1 MATRIRPTTAPDNP
15 GNLISRA
22 LSWSAVLNWEV
33 LIYIVIFMLAIF
45 TRFYHLG
52 DRVMSHDE
60 SLHTRYSYNL
70 YNAGDFQHT
79 PLMHGPILFH
89 AVAFFYFLF
98 GDNDFTARIY
108 PALLGIMLVMSP
120 FLFRKWLGRTGALLA
135 SIMLLIS
142 PLILYYN
149 RYIREDT
156 ASIFFTVMMVY
167 CTFMYLDGPERQRR
181 RSHWLFIFS
190 AAMLGSLGSKESGF
204 IYIAI
209 FGSFLTLYW
218 LVRLAQYLWRIP
230 GKTWFYIL
238 SLGVLLAGVA
248 AFGFY
253 IVLAIIP
260 PDKAAESA
268 RIAGGWFNNIES
280 ANFVIWLLLVVLT
293 CIAFIIG
300 TLFWA
305 YRDSRLRI
313 RWSDVAILMLIVAVV
328 CLGLI
333 AVEELSRYSTREGAQ
348 TAVPVVPGEDGAAA
362 VSTINTLPVV
372 LMWIVCAAMI
382 GLVWFSWR
390 AGWWRILHR
399 LPEFD
404 VLIVM
409 GTLILPWLTPIVTKA
424 MGANPTDYSQ
434 EGIGRALLSLVPAIA
449 VSVIVGAVWNWR
461 RWLVCAIIFHVIFA
475 FFFTTMFTNIN
486 GLATGMIGSLGYWL
500 EQQGVRRGSQP
511 QYYYLL
517 LIMPIYEFLPV
528 IGSAL
533 AMLSGLTIFWR
544 FRRTQQEKLALA
556 SGNES
561 LPDTEEMPITLQTTN
576 DTFSRENQPSQ
587 PLGDLIAEEEGLPE
601 SENPRR
607 GGDWIVRMPFLLFV
621 SWWAV
626 FNMIAYTL
634 AGEKMPW
641 LGTHLTFPMIFLA
654 GWYFGRVFERVDWG
668 KFRRGGWVILLMFPV
683 LFITLF
689 QVISPFLMGQAPFVG
704 LQQIQLAQSGQ
715 WLAVVAAS
723 GLVILIIYQFVERTG
738 WRHLRH
744 MFAVAVFCML
754 SLITA
759 RSALMASFVNYDL
772 ATEYLVYAHGAP
784 AIKTVLKQLEEISLQ
799 TTDGMDLSFSY
810 DNETS
815 WPYSWYF
822 RNFPNAVFFGSS
834 PSRPIIDKSVAVVV
848 GEANRAAV
856 EPLLEDRYYHFQYIR
871 LWWPMQDYFNLT
883 AERLSRVFD
892 FSPENV
898 KSAQLRKG
906 LWDIWWSRDYQT
918 YGEAVGRDFDI
929 TQWPVADRM
938 HLYVRKDVAAQIWS
952 LGVGEGTVQNPLDV
966 IEANVCNANWQ
977 LMGAQTVFGTLG
989 AEPGQLN
996 RPLSLAVNSENQL
1009 FAADE
1014 SNNRVSIFDQS
1025 GSYQSML
1032 GDGTVVM
1039 LRPNGVAVGP
1049 SGNIYVADTWNYRIE
1064 VFSPEGEMLASWG
1077 QRGEYGSGA
1086 QSEPV
1091 DGFWGPRAVAVDN
1104 EERVYVADT
1113 GNKRIRVYTSTGQFV
1128 RDIGSGG
1135 SGPGQLDEPTGLAIH
1150 PDGRLF
1156 VADTWNRRVSVFNTN
1171 DGTFMYSFNVRGWYE
1186 ELGNRP
1192 YLAVDA
1198 TRGMVYVTDPDAG
1211 RVLVYD
1217 SMGNCVG
1224 SFGQS
1229 SRENPDSTQFTT
1241 VGGIAVDGA
1250 GNVFVADAGSGRI
1263 LKFAPFPTTLAVPNA
1278 EATDEVTPE
1287 VESTQELILEA
1298 ELTQETEST
1307 PETIGEVETTD
1318 EATPEIEST
1327 QEAVG

>member
-1 MATRIRPTTAPDNP
+1 MATQTRNTITPETNP
-15 GNLISRA
+15 VSRA

-45 TRFYHLG
+45 TRFYLLG

-79 PLMHGPILFH
+79 PLMHGPIMFH
-89 AVAFFYFLF
+89 VVAFFYFMF

-120 FLFRKWLGRTGALLA
+120 FLFRKWLGRTGAILA
-135 SIMLLIS
+135 SLMLLIS
-142 PLILYYN
+142 PLFLYYN

-156 ASIFFTVMMVY
+156 PSIFYTVIMVY
-167 CTFMYLDGPERQRR
+167 CTFMYLDGPEVQRR
-181 RSHWLFIFS
+181 RSRWLYIFA

-209 FGSFLTLYW
+209 FGSFMTLYW
-218 LVRLAQYLWRIP
+218 LVRLAQQLWRIP
-230 GKTWFYIL
+230 GKTWFYTL
-238 SLGVLLAGVA
+238 SLGILLAGVA

-253 IVLAIIP
+253 IVLSIIP
-260 PDKAAESA
+260 PSKAAESA
-268 RIAGGWFNNIES
+268 RIAGGWFNNVES
-280 ANFVIWLLLVVLT
+280 ANFVIWTLLVILT
-293 CIAFIIG
+293 CVAFVIG

-305 YRDSRLRI
+305 YRESRTPI
-313 RWSDVAILMLIVAVV
+313 KWADVLVLILIVVV
-328 CLGLI
+328 FCLGLVI
-333 AVEELSRYSTREGAQ
+333 VEELSHVSERDATQ
-348 TAVPVVPGEDGAAA
+348 HAVPVVPGEDG
-362 VSTINTLPVV
+362 IPVV
-372 LMWIVCAAMI
+372 SGLNLTPLILMWVICAGAI
-382 GLVWFSWR
+382 GVVLVSWR
-390 AGWWRILHR
+390 LGWRRILHR

-404 VLIVM
+404 ILIIM
-409 GTLILPWLTPIVTKA
+409 GTLILPWLTPLVTKA

-449 VSVIVGAVWNWR
+449 VSVIVGMVWNWR
-461 RWLVCAIIFHVIFA
+461 RWLICAVVFHALFA

-517 LIMPIYEFLPV
+517 LIMPFYEFLPV
-528 IGSAL
+528 IGSVL
-533 AMLSGLTIFWR
+533 AMLSGLTMFWK
-544 FRRTQQEKLALA
+544 FRRTQQEKQMLA
-556 SGNES
+556 SGLQSSHEEDPIS
-561 LPDTEEMPITLQTTN
+561 LQIMDDADSQANRSEEVA
-576 DTFSRENQPSQ
+576 DE
-587 PLGDLIAEEEGLPE
+587 LIFE
-601 SENPRR
+601 SESEDYDPGDEKPKR
-607 GGDWIVRMPFLLFV
+607 GDDWIARMPFLLFV
-621 SWWAV
+621 SWWAI
-626 FNMIAYTL
+626 FNTIGYTL

-641 LGTHLTFPMIFLA
+641 LGTHLTFPMIFIA
-654 GWYFGRVFERVDWG
+654 GWYFGRLFERIDLE
-668 KFRRGGWVILLMFPV
+668 KFKRGGWVILLMFPV

-689 QVISPFLMGQAPFVG
+689 QVVSPFLMGQPPFGG
-704 LQQIQLAQSGQ
+704 LQQIQLAQSGR
-715 WLAVVAAS
+715 WLAVVAAT
-723 GLVILIIYQFVERTG
+723 GLVILVIYQFVERTG

-744 MFAVAVFCML
+744 MFAVAVFGVL

-759 RSALMASFVNYDL
+759 RSALMAAFVNYDL

-784 AIKTVLKQLEEISLQ
+784 AIKTVLNQLEEISIQ

-848 GEANRAAV
+848 GAANRAAV
-856 EPLLEDRYYHFQYIR
+856 EPLLEDRYYHFEYIR

-892 FSPENV
+892 FSPENI

-906 LWDIWWSRDYQT
+906 LWDIWWSRDYKT
-918 YGEAVGRDFDI
+918 YGEAIGRNFDI
-929 TQWPVADRM
+929 TRWPVADRM
-938 HLYVRKDVAAQIWS
+938 HLYVRKDVASQIWS
-952 LGVGEGTVQNPLDV
+952 LGVGEGTVENPLDV
-966 IEANVCNANWQ
+966 IEVNVCNANWQ
-977 LMGAQTVFGTLG
+977 MLAAASVFGTPG
-989 AEPGQLN
+989 TAPGQLN
-996 RPLSLAVNSENQL
+996 RPLSLAVDSQNQL
-1009 FAADE
+1009 YVAEE
-1014 SNNRVSIFDQS
+1014 SNNRVSIFDVNRSFQS
-1025 GSYQSML
+1025 NL
-1032 GDGTVVM
+1032 GDDSIIM

-1049 SGNIYVADTWNYRIE
+1049 SGNIYVADTWNYQVK
-1064 VFSPEGEMLASWG
+1064 VFSPEGELLTSWG

-1086 QSEPV
+1086 QREPV
-1091 DGFWGPRAVAVDN
+1091 DGFWGPRAVVVDN

-1135 SGPGQLDEPTGLAIH
+1135 SGPGQLDEPTGLAMH

-1192 YLAVDA
+1192 YLAIDPG
-1198 TRGMVYVTDPDAG
+1198 RGMVYVTDPDAG

-1229 SRENPDSTQFTT
+1229 SRENPGSTQFTT
-1241 VGGIAVDGA
+1241 VGGIVVDSA
-1250 GNVFVADAGSGRI
+1250 GNVFVADAGSGRV
-1263 LKFAPFPTTLAVPNA
+1263 LKFAPFPMTAVMPNVETT
-1278 EATDEVTPE
+1278 EETTPE
-1287 VESTQELILEA
+1287 VEFTEEA
-1298 ELTQETEST
+1298 A
-1307 PETIGEVETTD
+1307 G
-1318 EATPEIEST
+1318 
-1327 QEAVG
+1327 

>member
-1 MATRIRPTTAPDNP
+1 MATQTRSPETNP
-15 GNLISRA
+15 VSRA

-45 TRFYHLG
+45 TRFYNLG

-70 YNAGDFQHT
+70 YHAGDFQHT

-120 FLFRKWLGRTGALLA
+120 FLFRKWLGRTGAILA
-135 SIMLLIS
+135 AIMLLIS
-142 PLILYYN
+142 PLFMYYN

-156 ASIFFTVMMVY
+156 PSIFYTVIMVY

-181 RSHWLFIFS
+181 KSHWLYIFS

-209 FGSFLTLYW
+209 FGSFMTLYW
-218 LVRLAQYLWRIP
+218 LVRLAQQLWRIP
-230 GKTWFYIL
+230 GKTWFYML
-238 SLGVLLAGVA
+238 SLGILLAGVA
-248 AFGFY
+248 ALGFY
-253 IVLAIIP
+253 IVLSIIP
-260 PDKAAESA
+260 PDKAADSA
-268 RIAGGWFNNIES
+268 RIAGGWFNNVES
-280 ANFVIWLLLVVLT
+280 ANFVIWTLLVILT
-293 CIAFIIG
+293 CVAFVIG

-305 YRDSRLRI
+305 YRESRTRI
-313 RWSDVAILMLIVAVV
+313 KWMDVLILILVAAVV

-333 AVEELSRYSTREGAQ
+333 VVEEMSRYTTRDSTQHA
-348 TAVPVVPGEDGAAA
+348 APIIPGENGDVVTSG
-362 VSTINTLPVV
+362 INTLPVI
-372 LMWIVCAAMI
+372 LMWVVCAGVI
-382 GLVWFSWR
+382 GIVLFSWR
-390 AGWWRILHR
+390 MGWWRILHR

-404 VLIVM
+404 ILIVM
-409 GTLILPWLTPIVTKA
+409 GTLILPWLTPVVTKA

-449 VSVIVGAVWNWR
+449 VSVVVGLVWNWR
-461 RWLVCAIIFHVIFA
+461 RWLVCAVIFHAIFA

-517 LIMPIYEFLPV
+517 LIMPFYEFLPV
-528 IGSAL
+528 IGSVL
-533 AMLSGLTIFWR
+533 AMLSGLTLFWKFHR
-544 FRRTQQEKLALA
+544 ARQEKPALA
-556 SGNES
+556 SES
-561 LPDTEEMPITLQTTN
+561 DDEEQPITLQMPD
-576 DTFSRENQPSQ
+576 DTFREENQPPR
-587 PLGDLIAEEEGLPE
+587 PLGELIAEAEADDYME
-601 SENPRR
+601 SEKPKR
-607 GGDWIVRMPFLLFV
+607 GDSWISRMPFLLFV
-621 SWWAV
+621 SWWAI
-626 FNMIAYTL
+626 FNIIGYTL

-654 GWYFGRVFERVDWG
+654 GWYFGRLFERIDRE

-689 QVISPFLMGQAPFVG
+689 QVISPFLMGRPPFAG
-704 LQQIQLAQSGQ
+704 LQQAQLAQAGQ

-723 GLVILIIYQFVERTG
+723 GLVILVIYQFVERTG

-744 MFAVAVFCML
+744 MFAVAVFSVL
-754 SLITA
+754 SLLTA
-759 RSALMASFVNYDL
+759 RSALMAAFVNYDL

-784 AIKTVLKQLEEISLQ
+784 AIKMVLNQLEQISLQ
-799 TTDGMDLSFSY
+799 TTDGMALQFSY

-834 PSRPIIDKSVAVVV
+834 PSRPVIDKSVAVVV

-856 EPLLEDRYYHFQYIR
+856 EPLLEDRYYHFEYIR

-898 KSAQLRKG
+898 RAAQLRKG
-906 LWDIWWSRDYQT
+906 LWDIWWSRDYKT
-918 YGEAVGRDFDI
+918 YGEAVGRNFDI
-929 TQWPVADRM
+929 TRWPVSDRM

-952 LGVGEGTVQNPLDV
+952 LGVGEGTVENPLDV
-966 IEANVCNANWQ
+966 IEVNVCNANWQ
-977 LMGAQTVFGTLG
+977 LIAAEVVFGTPG
-989 AEPGQLN
+989 TAPGQLN
-996 RPLSLAVNSENQL
+996 RPLSLALGPENQL
-1009 FAADE
+1009 YAAEE
-1014 SNNRVSIFDQS
+1014 SNNRISIFDTS
-1025 GSYQSML
+1025 GNFQGNL
-1032 GDGTVVM
+1032 GDGSVSL

-1049 SGNIYVADTWNYRIE
+1049 NGNIYVADTWNYQVK
-1064 VFSPEGEMLASWG
+1064 VFSPDGDLLNSWG
-1077 QRGEYGSGA
+1077 QRGEYGAAA
-1086 QSEPV
+1086 QQEPV
-1091 DGFWGPRAVAVDN
+1091 DGFWGPRAVVVDR
-1104 EERVYVADT
+1104 EGRVYVADT
-1113 GNKRIRVYTSTGQFV
+1113 GNKRIRVYTATGEFA

-1171 DGTFMYSFNVRGWYE
+1171 DGAFMYSFNVRGWYE

-1192 YLAVDA
+1192 YLALDA
-1198 TRGMVYVTDPDAG
+1198 ARGLVYVTDPDAG

-1229 SRENPDSTQFTT
+1229 SRENPGSTQFTT
-1241 VGGIAVDGA
+1241 VGGIAVDSSGK
-1250 GNVFVADAGSGRI
+1250 VFVADAGSGRI
-1263 LKFAPFPTTLAVPNA
+1263 LRFAPFPMPVVVPA
-1278 EATDEVTPE
+1278 AQETTPE
-1287 VESTQELILEA
+1287 VEETNEVTPDIEVTEEA
-1298 ELTQETEST
+1298 A
-1307 PETIGEVETTD
+1307 G
-1318 EATPEIEST
+1318 
-1327 QEAVG
+1327 

>member
-1 MATRIRPTTAPDNP
+1 MAIRTRPTNTPETNP
-15 GNLISRA
+15 VSRM

-79 PLMHGPILFH
+79 PLMHGPIMFH
-89 AVAFFYFLF
+89 VVAFFYFMF

-120 FLFRKWLGRTGALLA
+120 FLFRKWLGRTGAILA
-135 SIMLLIS
+135 SLMLLIS
-142 PLILYYN
+142 PLFLYYN

-156 ASIFFTVMMVY
+156 PSIFYTVIMVY
-167 CTFMYLDGPERQRR
+167 CTFMYLDGPERQLR
-181 RSHWLFIFS
+181 RSHWLFIFA

-209 FGSFLTLYW
+209 FGSFMTLYW

-230 GKTWFYIL
+230 GKTWFYTL
-238 SLGVLLAGVA
+238 SLGILVAGVA

-253 IVLAIIP
+253 IVLSIIP
-260 PDKAAESA
+260 WEKASESA
-268 RIAGGWFNNIES
+268 RVAGGWFNNIES
-280 ANFVIWLLLVVLT
+280 ANFVIWSLLVILSIV
-293 CIAFIIG
+293 AFIIG

-305 YRDSRLRI
+305 YRESRTRVK
-313 RWSDVAILMLIVAVV
+313 WADVLILLAVV
-328 CLGLI
+328 VFFCLAFI
-333 AVEELSRYSTREGAQ
+333 AIEELSHVSEQNAAQ
-348 TAVPVVPGEDGAAA
+348 HAAPVIPGEDGVASA
-362 VSTINTLPVV
+362 VGLNNLPVILIWV
-372 LMWIVCAAMI
+372 VCAGVI
-382 GLVWFSWR
+382 IIVIFSKR
-390 AGWWRILHR
+390 LGWWRILHR
-399 LPEFD
+399 LPELD
-404 VLIVM
+404 ILIVM

-434 EGIGRALLSLVPAIA
+434 EGIIRALWSLVPAIA
-449 VSVIVGAVWNWR
+449 VSVVVGAVWNWR
-461 RWLVCAIIFHVIFA
+461 RWLVCAIIFHAIFA

-517 LIMPIYEFLPV
+517 LIMPFYEFLPV

-533 AMLSGLTIFWR
+533 AMVSGLTMFWK

-556 SGNES
+556 SEYDP
-561 LPDTEEMPITLQTTN
+561 LPDDEEQPITLQTTD
-576 DTFSRENQPSQ
+576 DTFSEENQPSQ
-587 PLGDLIAEEEGLPE
+587 SLGELIDEAELDDDYPGGEKPK
-601 SENPRR
+601 R
-607 GGDWIVRMPFLLFV
+607 GDDWISRMPFLLFV
-621 SWWAV
+621 SWWAI
-626 FNMIAYTL
+626 FNTIGYTL

-641 LGTHLTFPMIFLA
+641 LGTHLTFPMIFIA
-654 GWYFGRVFERVDWG
+654 GWYFGRVFEKIDME
-668 KFRRGGWVILLMFPV
+668 KFKRGGWVILLMFPV

-689 QVISPFLMGQAPFVG
+689 QVISPFLMGQPPFGG
-704 LQQIQLAQSGQ
+704 LQQLQLAQSGQ

-723 GLVILIIYQFVERTG
+723 GLVILVIYQFVERTG

-744 MFAVAVFCML
+744 MFAVAVFGML
-754 SLITA
+754 SLMTA

-784 AIKTVLKQLEEISLQ
+784 AIKTVLNQLEEISIQ
-799 TTDGMDLSFSY
+799 TTDGMDLDFSY

-856 EPLLEDRYYHFQYIR
+856 EPLLEDRYYHFEYIR

-918 YGEAVGRDFDI
+918 YGEAIGRNFDI

-938 HLYVRKDVAAQIWS
+938 HLYVRKDVASQIWS
-952 LGVGEGTVQNPLDV
+952 LGVGEGTVENPLDV
-966 IEANVCNANWQ
+966 IEVNVCNANWQ
-977 LMGAQTVFGTLG
+977 QLAAGSVFGAPGT
-989 AEPGQLN
+989 APGQLN
-996 RPLSLAVNSENQL
+996 RPLALSVGPENNL
-1009 FAADE
+1009 YVAEE
-1014 SNNRVSIFDQS
+1014 SNNRVSIFDTNGNFQS
-1025 GSYQSML
+1025 NLS
-1032 GDGTVVM
+1032 DVVM

-1049 SGNIYVADTWNYRIE
+1049 SGNIYVADTWNYQIK
-1064 VFSPEGEMLASWG
+1064 VFSPEGELITSWG

-1104 EERVYVADT
+1104 DERVYVADT
-1113 GNKRIRVYTSTGQFV
+1113 GNKRIRVYTSMGQFV
-1128 RDIGSGG
+1128 QDIGTGG

-1156 VADTWNRRVSVFNTN
+1156 VADTWNRRVSVFNTS
-1171 DGTFMYSFNVRGWYE
+1171 DGTYMYSFNVRGWYE

-1192 YLAVDA
+1192 YVALDPARD
-1198 TRGMVYVTDPDAG
+1198 RVYVTDPDAG
-1211 RVLVYD
+1211 RVIVYD
-1217 SMGNCVG
+1217 TAGNCVG

-1229 SRENPDSTQFTT
+1229 SRENPNSTQFTT
-1241 VGGIAVDGA
+1241 VGGLAVDSA

-1263 LKFAPFPTTLAVPNA
+1263 LKFAPFPAPAVVPNA
-1278 EATDEVTPE
+1278 ELTEETTPEVEVTNETTPE
-1287 VESTQELILEA
+1287 VESTQE
-1298 ELTQETEST
+1298 
-1307 PETIGEVETTD
+1307 
-1318 EATPEIEST
+1318 
-1327 QEAVG
+1327 AVG

>member
-1 MATRIRPTTAPDNP
+1 MATQTRLATPPETNP
-15 GNLISRA
+15 VSRV

-79 PLMHGPILFH
+79 PLMHGPIMFH
-89 AVAFFYFLF
+89 VVAFFYFMF

-120 FLFRKWLGRTGALLA
+120 FLFRKWLGRTGAILA
-135 SIMLLIS
+135 SLMLLIS
-142 PLILYYN
+142 PLFLYYN

-156 ASIFFTVMMVY
+156 PSIFYTVIMVY

-181 RSHWLFIFS
+181 RSHWLYIFA

-209 FGSFLTLYW
+209 FGSFMTLYW
-218 LVRLAQYLWRIP
+218 LARLAQYLWRIP
-230 GKTWFYIL
+230 GKTWFYTF
-238 SLGVLLAGVA
+238 SLGILLAGVA

-253 IVLAIIP
+253 IVLSIITP
-260 PDKAAESA
+260 EKAAESA
-268 RIAGGWFNNIES
+268 RVAGGWFNNVES
-280 ANFVIWLLLVVLT
+280 ANFVIWMLLVILT
-293 CIAFIIG
+293 CVAFVIG

-305 YRDSRLRI
+305 YRESRARI
-313 RWSDVAILMLIVAVV
+313 KWTEVLIFIMIATFF
-328 CLGLI
+328 CLALI
-333 AVEELSRYSTREGAQ
+333 AVEELSHVSERDATQHA
-348 TAVPVVPGEDGAAA
+348 APVVPGEDSGETAAGLNLA
-362 VSTINTLPVV
+362 PLI
-372 LMWIVCAAMI
+372 LMWVICAGTIGIV
-382 GLVWFSWR
+382 LFSYR
-390 AGWWRILHR
+390 LGWWRTVHR

-404 VLIVM
+404 ILIVM

-449 VSVIVGAVWNWR
+449 VSVIVGMVWNWR
-461 RWLVCAIIFHVIFA
+461 RWLVCAVIFHAIFA

-517 LIMPIYEFLPV
+517 LIMPFYEFLPV
-528 IGSAL
+528 IGSGL
-533 AMLSGLTIFWR
+533 AMLSGLTMFWK
-544 FRRTQQEKLALA
+544 FRRTQQEKLAFA
-556 SGNES
+556 SETEL
-561 LPDTEEMPITLQTTN
+561 LPDDEEEEPITLQLTA
-576 DTFSRENQPSQ
+576 DTFSQENRPSQ
-587 PLGDLIAEEEGLPE
+587 PLGELISE
-601 SENPRR
+601 SESEDYPEGENPNR
-607 GGDWIVRMPFLLFV
+607 GADWISRMPFLLFV
-621 SWWAV
+621 SWWAI
-626 FNMIAYTL
+626 FNTIGYTL

-654 GWYFGRVFERVDWG
+654 AWYFGSVFEKIDLE
-668 KFRRGGWVILLMFPV
+668 KFKRGGWVILLMFPV
-683 LFITLF
+683 LFVTLF
-689 QVISPFLMGQAPFVG
+689 QVILPFLMGQPPFGG
-704 LQQIQLAQSGQ
+704 LQQLQLAQSGQ

-723 GLVILIIYQFVERTG
+723 GLVILVIYQFVERTG

-744 MFAVAVFCML
+744 MFAVAVFAIL

-784 AIKTVLKQLEEISLQ
+784 AIKTVLHQLEEISIQ
-799 TTDGMDLSFSY
+799 TTDGMDLNFSY

-856 EPLLEDRYYHFQYIR
+856 EPLLEDRYYHFEYIR

-918 YGEAVGRDFDI
+918 YGEAIGRNFDI

-938 HLYVRKDVAAQIWS
+938 HLYVRKDVASQIWS
-952 LGVGEGTVQNPLDV
+952 LGVGEGTVENPLDV
-966 IEANVCNANWQ
+966 IEVNVCNANWQ
-977 LMGAQTVFGTLG
+977 QLAAETVFGTPG
-989 AEPGQLN
+989 TAPGQLN
-996 RPLSLAVNSENQL
+996 RPLSLSVGSDGQL
-1009 FAADE
+1009 YAAEE
-1014 SNNRVSIFDQS
+1014 SNNRVSIFDASGNFQS
-1025 GSYQSML
+1025 ILAESTTMQ
-1032 GDGTVVM
+1032 
-1039 LRPNGVAVGP
+1039 RPNGVAVGP
-1049 SGNIYVADTWNYRIE
+1049 SGNIYVADTWNFQIK

-1086 QSEPV
+1086 QAEPV

-1104 EERVYVADT
+1104 DERVYVADT

-1135 SGPGQLDEPTGLAIH
+1135 SGPGQLDEPTGLAVH
-1150 PDGRLF
+1150 ADGRLF

-1171 DGTFMYSFNVRGWYE
+1171 DGEFMYSFNVRGWYE

-1192 YLAVDA
+1192 YLALDA
-1198 TRGMVYVTDPDAG
+1198 ARGMVYVTDPDAG

-1229 SRENPDSTQFTT
+1229 SRENPGSTQFTT
-1241 VGGIAVDGA
+1241 VGGIVVDSA

-1263 LKFAPFPTTLAVPNA
+1263 LKFAPFPAAPAVVPNA
-1278 EATDEVTPE
+1278 EATEETTAEVEFTQEINQEVEAIDELTPE
-1287 VESTQELILEA
+1287 VEFTEEA
-1298 ELTQETEST
+1298 A
-1307 PETIGEVETTD
+1307 G
-1318 EATPEIEST
+1318 
-1327 QEAVG
+1327 